1 MSKEKPDRRTI
12 LKGLAA
18 ATTAPFWPGCVVD
31 PATPPVVTPDPA
43 TVQEAIT
50 HTVVLMMENRTFDHY
65 FGSLSLLEGRAD
77 VDGLVEGMSNPDF
90 EDVEHPIHLGDQNC
104 VADPPH
110 GWGSTHRQWNEGAMD
125 GFVREYISR
134 WGDESPHLPMQYW
147 TRNELP
153 ALYGLSDRYTLC
165 QRWHAALL
173 SSTWPNRFYSHAA
186 SNNGATGND
195 FGHGYDMPTV
205 YQSLEAKG
213 ISWGCYHLTAPFM
226 LLLPGH
232 WSEDNFWTMETFYY
246 HARAGSLPQVTILEP
261 FYGRADDHP
270 PAHPMAGELLIASV
284 YKALAESPLWGK
296 LQLFITYDEH
306 GGFFDHVAPPTFPDL
321 FEDEGFGQSGFRVP
335 GLSVGPYVK
344 NEVSSTVFD
353 HTSMIAWMNALYG
366 LDPLN
371 VRDEAANNFFDT
383 LDMER
388 LGALN
393 PAAPIELPVIEA
405 DETELYAEECIWDLG
420 RDGMDGLMC
429 QPEFEVFLDS
439 LPMQHPTDN
448 RETYAEDFAEFL
460 SLTESMGVWRRS

>member
-1 MSKEKPDRRTI
+1 MPNEKPDRRTI

-18 ATTAPFWPGCVVD
+18 ATTAPFWPGCAVEPGPT
-31 PATPPVVTPDPA
+31 PATPDPA

-65 FGSLSLLEGRAD
+65 FGSLSLVEGRSD
-77 VDGLVEGMSNPDF
+77 VDGLVEGMSNPDL
-90 EDVEHPIHLGDQNC
+90 DGVEIPVHLGDQSC
-104 VADPPH
+104 VPDPPH
-110 GWGSTHRQWNEGAMD
+110 GWGATHRQWNEGAMD
-125 GFVREYISR
+125 GFVREYIDR
-134 WGDESPHLPMQYW
+134 WGAESAHLPMQYW
-147 TRNELP
+147 TRDELS
-153 ALYGLSDRYTLC
+153 ALYGLSDRYSLC
-165 QRWHAALL
+165 QRWHCSVL

-195 FGHGYDMPTV
+195 FGHDYDMPTV
-205 YQSLEAKG
+205 YQRLEEKG
-213 ISWGCYHLTAPFM
+213 VSWGCYHLTAPFM

-232 WSEDNFWTMETFYY
+232 WSEENFWSMETFYY

-270 PAHPMAGELLIASV
+270 PAHPLAGELLIASI

-306 GGFFDHVAPPTFPDL
+306 GGFYDHVAPPVVPDP
-321 FEDEGFGQSGFRVP
+321 FEDQGFGQAGFRVP
-335 GLSVGPYVK
+335 GLAVGPYVK
-344 NEVSSTVFD
+344 QEVNSTVFD
-353 HTSMIAWMNALYG
+353 HTSMIAWMNTLYG

-383 LDMER
+383 LDLDR

-405 DETELYAEECIWDLG
+405 DVAEIYAEECIWDLG
-420 RDGMDGLMC
+420 RDGGEGLMC
-429 QPEFEVFLDS
+429 QPEFETFLDS
-439 LPMQHPTDN
+439 LPMQHVTDN
-448 RETYAEDFAEFL
+448 RETYAADFADFL
-460 SLTESMGVWRRS
+460 DLTESMGVWRRG